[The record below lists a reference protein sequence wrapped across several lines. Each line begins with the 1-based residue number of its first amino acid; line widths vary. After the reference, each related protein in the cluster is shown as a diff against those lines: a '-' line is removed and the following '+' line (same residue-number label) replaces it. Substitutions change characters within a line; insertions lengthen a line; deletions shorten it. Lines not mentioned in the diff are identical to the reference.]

1 MNLEEQIKVIVEN
14 SGLKLYDIVKLKE
27 NNKDIFRVVVSSKD
41 GVNLDKC
48 ADISR
53 LISPLLDVEDP
64 IYGKYFLE
72 VSSPGIER
80 KLRKT
85 EHFIASVGE
94 LVRVK
99 TNGLAVYEG
108 ELVEANEDK
117 ISIKFEDNE
126 IEIFEYSDI
135 LSASTYYKW

>member
-48 ADISR
+48 AEISR

-85 EHFIASVGE
+85 EHFIASIGE

-117 ISIKFEDNE
+117 ISIKFEDDE

-135 LSASTYYKW
+135 LSALTYYKW

>member
-117 ISIKFEDNE
+117 ISIRFEDNE